1 MDFKARMAAAAARN
15 KKHLAAIASE
25 LREELQLEAPALPA
39 HVTYLG
45 ERNGKPHYRVMP
57 VIERTRTAA
66 QHVAMWAE
74 SKAEQHKAGGVCPH
88 CQGTGRYFLHT
99 KPGNNKC
106 YRCHGKGTLDSRDIA
121 FLNRRL
127 RGKGPICWVV
137 TAAAA

>member
-1 MDFKARMAAAAARN
+1 MKMSERRAAAAARIKALTAEVN
-15 KKHLAAIASE
+15 T
-25 LREELQLEAPALPA
+25 PALPA

-57 VIERTRTAA
+57 TIERTRTAA

-127 RGKGPICWVV
+127 GGKGPICWVV

>member
-25 LREELQLEAPALPA
+25 LQVEAPKPALPA

-57 VIERTRTAA
+57 TIEKTPSALSQLKR
-66 QHVAMWAE
+66 WLE
-74 SKAEQHKAGGVCPH
+74 STPTEHREGGACPH

-106 YRCHGKGTLDSRDIA
+106 YRCNGKGKLDAKDMA

-127 RGKGPICWVV
+127 GGKGPICWVV
-137 TAAAA
+137 SAAAA

>member
-1 MDFKARMAAAAARN
+1 MKMSERRAAAAARIQA
-15 KKHLAAIASE
+15 LAAQVA
-25 LREELQLEAPALPA
+25 ATPALPA

-57 VIERTRTAA
+57 VIERTPTAA
-66 QHVAMWAE
+66 DHYALWAE
-74 SKAEQHKAGGVCPH
+74 SKAEQHKVGGICPH

-106 YRCHGKGTLDSRDIA
+106 FRCNGKGKLDAKDMA

-127 RGKGPICWVV
+127 GGKGPICWVV
-137 TAAAA
+137 SAAAA

>member
-1 MDFKARMAAAAARN
+1 MKMSERRAAAATRIKA
-15 KKHLAAIASE
+15 LTA
-25 LREELQLEAPALPA
+25 EANTPALPA

-45 ERNGKPHYRVMP
+45 ERNGKPHYRVVP

-106 YRCHGKGTLDSRDIA
+106 YRCHGKGTLDGRDMA

-127 RGKGPICWVV
+127 GGKGPVCWVV